1 VPLVRLVSALAAAVL
16 LATPALAQQQPLER
30 MGGGDEL
37 DVGDTRP
44 PPLEG
49 DTRPPPLEGD
59 PAESVRIVPEP
70 MQLPLGGPPADGAT
84 LDCLAST
91 LNVLAPEFGG
101 VRLVCDIAGAAADE
115 VNLGL
120 RITLVDAF
128 GTAKVHEVHCADA
141 LSAGAGHCAAGVLD
155 RSGLGLAE
163 VNVDAVLLPSGRTL
177 GLAPVPFTYDKQRVL
192 P

>member
-1 VPLVRLVSALAAAVL
+1 VAGALVALAL
-16 LATPALAQQQPLER
+16 LATPAGAQEPPLER
-30 MGGGDEL
+30 PGTADEL
-37 DVGDTRP
+37 DTGDTRP

-49 DTRPPPLEGD
+49 EPSRDQPLSVG
-59 PAESVRIVPEP
+59 PAP
-70 MQLPLGGPPADGAT
+70 LPHGGPPADGAT

-91 LNVLAPEFGG
+91 LNVLGPELGG

-115 VNLGL
+115 VDLGL
-120 RITLVDAF
+120 RITLVDAL
-128 GTAKVHEVHCADA
+128 GTTKVHEVRCADA
-141 LSAGAGHCAAGVLD
+141 LSAGAGQCVAGVID
-155 RSGLGLAE
+155 RSGFGLAE